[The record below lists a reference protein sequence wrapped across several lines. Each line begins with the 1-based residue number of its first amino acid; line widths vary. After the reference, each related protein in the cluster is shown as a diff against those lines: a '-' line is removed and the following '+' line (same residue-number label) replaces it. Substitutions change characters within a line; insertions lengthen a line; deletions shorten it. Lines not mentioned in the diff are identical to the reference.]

1 MREIKFRGMTLSGK
15 WVYGL
20 LAHSEGLKNQVKK
33 GYYISNKAG
42 SPFAYDIRPETIGQ
56 YTGLKDKN
64 GKEIYEGDI
73 LKGDCTYLVAK
84 NDESDFIIDS
94 SVIFERGKY
103 TCQGFDLDIIVNDV
117 EVIGNI
123 YENPESGTHRIR
135 RIT

>member
-56 YTGLKDKN
+56 YTGEHDKN
-64 GKEIYEGDI
+64 GKEIFSGDI
-73 LKGDCTYLVAK
+73 LKGLYYFRGTGWY
-84 NDESDFIIDS
+84 DEGEGEYFINS
-94 SVIFERGKY
+94 EVVFKKGKY

-123 YENPESGTHRIR
+123 HENPELIE
-135 RIT
+135 